1 MASAEAFVL
10 DTHVWKMLLDGD
22 RFAPRVLRKIDAAA
36 KADSLYLAA
45 VTIWEIA
52 MLVRKGSLRLNA
64 PTLQWVTDAIHASR
78 VTVFPMEPSI
88 AVDAAELSGFH
99 GDPAD
104 RMIAA
109 TARHLSA
116 TLVTRDARLLDY
128 ASETRSLRAV
138 EPR

>member
-1 MASAEAFVL
+1 MASAEPFVL
-10 DTHVWKMLLDGD
+10 DTHAWKMLLDGD
-22 RFAPRVLRKIDAAA
+22 PFAPRVLRKVDAAA
-36 KADSLYLAA
+36 RADALYIAA
-45 VTIWEIA
+45 VTVWEIA
-52 MLVRKGSLRLNA
+52 MLAKKGSLRLNG
-64 PTLQWVTDAIHASR
+64 PTLQWITDAVHASR
-78 VTVFPMEPSI
+78 VIVFPMEPAI

-116 TLVTRDARLLDY
+116 TLITRDSQMLDY
-128 ASETRSLRAV
+128 AAETRSLRAI